1 MSLAGPQATPFGNG
15 LARPYRSAAPDILD
29 WLYDTVTAR
38 VTERQLAIVVHDG
51 SWLAGATEV
60 KNDTVVFGWS
70 GFVPGYQFPSRSMS
84 EELGGGDVTAKAV
97 QVGLGPS
104 IEETLSVACASM
116 TLSGSVHRSDVSAA
130 RRKAYGA
137 IEQIGGLIAP
147 PWLGGNVQKAT
158 LAASSRLSQ
167 VQQRRGLLAIVAF
180 SIECVVFAQQ

>member
-1 MSLAGPQATPFGNG
+1 MTLAGPQATPFGNG
-15 LARPYRSAAPDILD
+15 IARPYKSAAPDVLD

-38 VTERQLAIVVHDG
+38 VSELGLAIQVKDG
-51 SWLAGATEV
+51 SWLAGGSEL

-84 EELGGGDVTAKAV
+84 EELGGGDVIGKAM
-97 QVGLGPS
+97 QEGLAPS
-104 IEETLSVACASM
+104 IVENFAVACASM
-116 TLSGSVHRSDVSAA
+116 TLSGTVHRPDVSAA
-130 RRKAYGA
+130 RRKAYEA
-137 IEQIGGLIAP
+137 ITQIAGLIAP

-158 LAASSRLSQ
+158 LGATTRLSQ